1 MMVSMRTAF
10 HELQHHTGVVIPA
23 YLPPGIDV
31 AQGEDLLRDTVG
43 AACSQVADP
52 SAVCLSV
59 DGAEYG
65 EATATAIA
73 RELGATLAVAPENR
87 GKFQA
92 AMLGA
97 NRLLSRPDIRYV
109 AVIDQDGD
117 HFPNELV
124 NFVRAALHL
133 AQSSGDSRGIILGQ
147 RHSLHRPLGWLRG
160 ELEILADRVLL
171 SALRYHA
178 AVNGT
183 PLALEYAEPVG
194 EVPDFHSGY
203 KLFSREVAAAVFGTP
218 PSLCGLDEDAA
229 YRHACEAVMTVRAY
243 LHGAR
248 LGLVNRSTFNQQPV
262 STFEL
267 FDRHQLTIDMIAW
280 PCKRLG
286 VPPVFVRQWL
296 ANVAPSLTLDTLV
309 PEGREILARII
320 DGILA
325 ALVTSSEEAEVEVA
339 GDRESRSVPLFL

>member
-1 MMVSMRTAF
+1 MTISMRTAL
-10 HELQHHTGVVIPA
+10 HTLHHHTGVVIPA

-31 AQGEDLLRDTVG
+31 RQGEGLLRDTVS
-43 AACSQVADP
+43 AACAEVADP

-59 DGAEYG
+59 DGAKYG
-65 EATATAIA
+65 ETVATSIA
-73 RELGATLAVAPENR
+73 RDLGATLVVAPENR
-87 GKFQA
+87 GKLQA
-92 AMLGA
+92 AMMGV
-97 NRLLSRPDIRYV
+97 NRLLSNPDIRYV

-133 AQSSGDSRGIILGQ
+133 AQSSGDERAIILGQ

-178 AVNGT
+178 AVSGT
-183 PLALEYAEPVG
+183 PLALEYAETVG

-203 KLFSREVAAAVFGTP
+203 KLFSRGVAGAVFGTP
-218 PSLCGLDEDAA
+218 PALCGLAADAA

-243 LHGAR
+243 LYGAR

-280 PCKRLG
+280 PCKRLEI
-286 VPPVFVRQWL
+286 PSIFVRQWL

-309 PEGREILARII
+309 PEGREILAHVVA
-320 DGILA
+320 GVSATLA
-325 ALVTSSEEAEVEVA
+325 ADSDGQEMQTSMGS
-339 GDRESRSVPLFL
+339 GSRTVPLFL

>member
-1 MMVSMRTAF
+1 MTISMREARCA
-10 HELQHHTGVVIPA
+10 LRHHTGVVIPA
-23 YLPPGIDV
+23 YLPPNIDV
-31 AQGEDLLRDTVG
+31 AQGEGLLRDTVA
-43 AACSQVADP
+43 AACAQVADP
-52 SAVCLSV
+52 AAICLSV

-65 EATATAIA
+65 EAVAASIA
-73 RELGATLAVAPENR
+73 REMGVTLAVAPENR
-87 GKFQA
+87 GKLQA
-92 AMLGA
+92 GMRGA
-97 NRLLSRPDIRYV
+97 ERLLVNPEVRYV
-109 AVIDQDGD
+109 ILIDQDGD
-117 HFPNELV
+117 HFPNELI

-133 AQSSGDSRGIILGQ
+133 AEGSGDDGLMILGQ

-178 AVNGT
+178 AVTGV

-203 KLFSREVAAAVFGTP
+203 KLFSREVAMAVFGSP

-280 PCKRLG
+280 PCLRLG
-286 VPPVFVRQWL
+286 IPPLFVRQWL
-296 ANVAPSLTLDTLV
+296 NNVVPSLMLDTLV
-309 PEGREILARII
+309 PEGREILARVVEGVMVRL
-320 DGILA
+320 DEDSENAGTHA
-325 ALVTSSEEAEVEVA
+325 A
-339 GDRESRSVPLFL
+339 PLFV

>member
-1 MMVSMRTAF
+1 MTVSMRTALQA
-10 HELQHHTGVVIPA
+10 LQHHTGVVIPA

-31 AQGEDLLRDTVG
+31 AQGEGLLRDTVG
-43 AACSQVADP
+43 AACAQVADP
-52 SAVCLSV
+52 GAVCLSV
-59 DGAEYG
+59 DGAKYG
-65 EATATAIA
+65 ESAATAIT
-73 RELGATLAVAPENR
+73 RELGATLTVAPENR
-87 GKFQA
+87 GKLQA
-92 AMLGA
+92 AMLGV
-97 NRLLSRPDIRYV
+97 NRLLSNPNIRYV

-133 AQSSGDSRGIILGQ
+133 AQSSGEDRAIILGQ

-178 AVNGT
+178 AVSGT

-203 KLFSREVAAAVFGTP
+203 KLFSRDVAAAVFGMP

-243 LHGAR
+243 LCGAR
-248 LGLVNRSTFNQQPV
+248 LGLVNRSTFNQQPI

-280 PCKRLG
+280 PCIRLRI
-286 VPPVFVRQWL
+286 PPRFVRQWL
-296 ANVAPSLTLDTLV
+296 ANVAPSLMLDTLV
-309 PEGREILARII
+309 PEGREILAQII
-320 DGILA
+320 DGTLA
-325 ALVTSSEEAEVEVA
+325 ALDADSEGTELEAT
-339 GDRESRSVPLFL
+339 GDRESRAVPLFL